1 MLAFFFFMTEKNQP
15 SPAGSITIVGL
26 GPGAGDLLTRQAWST
41 LTAAESSGA
50 VLYLRTARHPAVG
63 DLPPGLR
70 HESFDQVY
78 EDATDF
84 QQLYRRIAAEILR
97 LGGRPGGVLYAVP
110 GHPHVG
116 EATVAAIEEG
126 AAAAGLPVTIIPG
139 LSFIEPALSALG
151 LDAFDGIQL
160 FDAITVAAHHHPIL
174 NPDVPLLLGQ
184 VYSRLLAGELKLA
197 LMAHYPDE
205 HQVTLVQAAGTR
217 EQRLEQLPLYAIDRS
232 EAIDHLTS
240 LYVPPL
246 PAPGS
251 VAALA
256 EMAAVLRGPGGCPW
270 DQEQT
275 PRSLRPGFLEEMAE
289 VLHALD
295 ENDDAA
301 LREELGDL
309 LFHIVMQVQM
319 AREEER
325 FHLKDVVGGIYAKIR
340 RRHPH
345 VWGDWQAD
353 DAGQVVANW
362 EAIKAQE
369 KAQHR
374 AAAQAEGDDRPPS
387 LMDNLPQPLPALARS
402 QKIQE
407 RVRRVG
413 FDWPALDGV
422 IAKVREEIEELA
434 TAETNSSQAAEMGDL
449 LFALVNWARWLG
461 LDAELTLREANV
473 RFERRFRLLEQ
484 LAASRGLDLETADL
498 ETLEALWQEAKRV
511 LADKRERER

>member
-1 MLAFFFFMTEKNQP
+1 MTEKDQP
-15 SPAGSITIVGL
+15 SPTGSITIVGL
-26 GPGAGDLLTRQAWST
+26 GPGGDDLLTRQAWAA

-50 VLYLRTARHPAVG
+50 VLYLRTARHPAVA

-70 HESFDQVY
+70 HHSFDDVY
-78 EDATDF
+78 DTAADF
-84 QQLYRRIAAEILR
+84 QQVYRQIAAEILR
-97 LGGRPGGVLYAVP
+97 LGRRPGGVLYAVP

-126 AAAAGLPVTIIPG
+126 AAVAGIPVTIIPG
-139 LSFIEPALSALG
+139 LSFVEPTLSALG
-151 LDAFDGIQL
+151 LDAFDGLQL
-160 FDAITVAAHHHPIL
+160 FDAITVAGNNHPIL

-184 VYSRLLAGELKLA
+184 VYSRLLASELKLA
-197 LMAHYPDE
+197 LMGHYPDE
-205 HQVTLVQAAGTR
+205 HQVTLVHAAGAG
-217 EQRLEQLPLYAIDRS
+217 EQRLDQLPLYAIDRS

-246 PAPGS
+246 PTPGS

-301 LREELGDL
+301 LQEELGDL
-309 LFHIVMQVQM
+309 LFHVVMQVQM
-319 AREEER
+319 AREGER
-325 FHLKDVVGGIYAKIR
+325 FRLSDVVGGIYAKIR

-345 VWGDWQAD
+345 VWGDWRAD
-353 DAGQVVANW
+353 DAGQVIANW

-369 KAQHR
+369 KVQER
-374 AAAQAEGDDRPPS
+374 AAGKAGGNDTPPS
-387 LMDNLPQPLPALARS
+387 LMDNLPRPLPALARS

-422 IAKVREEIEELA
+422 VAKVREEIEELVA
-434 TAETNSSQAAEMGDL
+434 AETPADQAAEMGDL

-461 LDAELTLREANV
+461 LDAELTLREANL
-473 RFERRFRLLEQ
+473 RFERRFRMLEQ
-484 LAASRGLDLETADL
+484 LAADRGLDLETADL
-498 ETLEALWQEAKRV
+498 DSLEALWQEAKGL
-511 LADKRERER
+511 LADKQERER